1 MPSNHE
7 HLTAATTALA
17 AILADVKEKNQ
28 MIDAGETHGAEWARR
43 EDDLGE
49 CEMILE
55 EMTKQLDRLNFLL

>member
-1 MPSNHE
+1 MSNRK
-7 HLTAATTALA
+7 HLEIATQALE

-28 MIDAGETHGAEWARR
+28 MIDAGETHGAEWAMR

-55 EMTKQLDRLNFLL
+55 EMQNQLNRLDYLL